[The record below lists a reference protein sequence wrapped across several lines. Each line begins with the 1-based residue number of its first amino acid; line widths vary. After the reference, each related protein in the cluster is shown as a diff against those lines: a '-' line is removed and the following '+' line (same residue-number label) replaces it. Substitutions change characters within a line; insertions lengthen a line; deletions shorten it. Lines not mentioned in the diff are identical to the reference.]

1 MYIVYNS
8 RPWVTLQ
15 ELVRVLKNF
24 KSVRDPL
31 RPRSSYIEQV
41 ILLSFKI
48 NLDAVIVS
56 KLEKLHLP
64 CTMSRVCDLHL
75 PLTRS

>member
-1 MYIVYNS
+1 MHIEQCLRMSVPYSQVG
-8 RPWVTLQ
+8 PLLPQ

-41 ILLSFKI
+41 STQPITISLLLCLHS
-48 NLDAVIVS
+48 NL
-56 KLEKLHLP
+56 
-64 CTMSRVCDLHL
+64 
-75 PLTRS
+75 